1 MANINV
7 SYADLEAAAS
17 DLKAGQADIED
28 RLSALQRKIQQL
40 ISDGYVTDKSSVAF
54 GESYDE
60 FNRGV
65 TQTVQGLEGLS
76 TFLSKASQ
84 TLSETDESLASGLKG
99 WHR

>member
-1 MANINV
+1 VANINV
-7 SYADLEAAAS
+7 SYADMDGAAS

-28 RLSALQRKIQQL
+28 RLQALQRKIQQL

-54 GESYDE
+54 GQSYDE

-76 TFLSKASQ
+76 SYLKKASQ
-84 TLSETDESLASGLKG
+84 TLSETDQSLASGLQG
-99 WHR
+99 

>member
-7 SYADLEAAAS
+7 SYADLDSAAA
-17 DLKAGQADIED
+17 DLRAGQSDIED

-76 TFLSKASQ
+76 SFLTKAAQ
-84 TLSETDESLASGLKG
+84 TLADTDQSLASGLKG
-99 WHR
+99 